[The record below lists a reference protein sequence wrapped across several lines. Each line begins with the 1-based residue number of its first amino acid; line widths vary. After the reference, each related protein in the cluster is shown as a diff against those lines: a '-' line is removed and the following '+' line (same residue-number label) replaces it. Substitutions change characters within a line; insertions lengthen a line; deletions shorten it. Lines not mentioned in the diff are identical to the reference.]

1 MSAFNINTAK
11 KEDVSVRL
19 KQHNVKR
26 AKDETKK
33 LETESRKMEEKLKEL
48 RMAMNREKEERENQG
63 GGFWSRGQTGKLNSY
78 ATDVLNK
85 PTKSSKDPSKRKV
98 KVLKDSPLD
107 IPERSSQ
114 PGTFGHLAKQS
125 INTPRE
131 KIKGPKCG
139 QCEEKRAMVSCVQCS
154 EAYCAQ
160 CFAAFHLKGA
170 LKKHRSVPLSAS
182 GPRQCMSPRPTPPPS
197 NREYQNGYQSA
208 EGAVNLHTMNI
219 HQRDR
224 NSPEG
229 ASGSFDGP
237 SLLDG
242 TYDESENAVAF
253 QQALQA
259 WRTGEASSETTS
271 KPKTITPRRHS
282 PRKTPRDN
290 VEHMDHSTGTNDK
303 SPELDIK
310 FTNSLSY
317 AERLLLKKHRRTD
330 LDELPTP
337 RLDSNATTPR
347 TYKTDSTTPRIQSFP
362 ERENSFDSDTSYE
375 RVEFRALYEAA
386 TSKQPLKL
394 ARHDEDNI
402 SIIEIQNDER
412 SDNIE
417 ETTAC
422 NVQEADDSDMW
433 AIKSQRT
440 TDFSLRSQNADD
452 SKPPHF
458 PKSARSKSG
467 KNLKYNEHND
477 QNVEMEVPSRQKSS
491 INNLQNLE
499 TVKSSASAPI
509 IDRVP
514 SASGKGTNSFETG
527 NRVSSAKQRP
537 PSSRP
542 VSRAKTSQSRPGS
555 RAKSRASSRLNGESH
570 LTMEPSNA
578 LKQIASLP
586 LDDNVPSYT
595 SGLGDFLMAGVK
607 PAEQERTMTPSK
619 HKKSGQEKFKLS
631 YTFYSM
637 SPRSWKPDKSLSD
650 AVPSETIQPIETPRL
665 AEPEDPLALLEAKN
679 STEVHGLGSAKG
691 RNMLSEYSAQYEEEN
706 ETKKVV
712 DGNISPASTTR
723 SLSRV
728 DTWLRDT
735 TLPEMPLE
743 SSQSTQQNKSEDITP
758 RPSSKQNKSP
768 RPGSKTPRTQRPES
782 KSSKTPRPES
792 QRTSVPTS
800 QTSKTPRQTSKT
812 PRPLSRLRSS
822 HAEDG
827 RLSRAIVVD
836 GDNLSKFDEVGARE
850 KSNIEDVETLDKLE
864 WELASQSG
872 RVTADGQISRLSV
885 LEDDQNSTGSLDSHR
900 SFSRMSQQDQGY
912 DINIRLR
919 VNELSDDINTDNEH
933 DVDEMDTSGIFFVG
947 PRISNHSRSY
957 CIVPTA
963 VFTTNKNLIESISVE
978 SGISDHEAVIV
989 DIKTKVKL
997 TKKKP
1002 RKTFLYSKGN
1012 IPAIKTRLKDEF
1024 PEYIKKTNDQSIEI
1038 CWETFKTLLTSLM
1051 DEHIPQ
1057 KTCTSRWNI
1066 PVRKQRLYNRAKKTK
1081 KDKDWV
1087 KFKNI
1092 RRNIKNLLEVEHKNY
1107 LSNLLEIKDETNTE
1121 SPKQGITKQFWRYV
1135 KSRKQESSGVSTLNV
1150 DGQIK
1155 EDNTSKAEALNNQ
1168 FQSVFTEEDMASFP
1182 NMGPKYLMTPARMT
1196 RQFHQRR
1203 FVRLGSSSE
1212 QRKHSFFVRTITN
1225 WNELPPSLLDIDD
1238 YEAFKTNLIA
1248 HRYQTMS
1255 DKDDQDISAKLLAE
1269 KELDQHPGSPSTED
1283 DLVDDDEE
1291 IDSLLDI
1298 ECQLES
1304 TVDLSQY
1311 RKHQGLKKYRNSVKY
1326 LKPIRFEKS
1335 PKDEIPEGTAGLL
1348 SLLTYAW
1355 LTPIIWKLYKKGEGF
1370 LAHMR
1375 CSDIDRAEINGERL
1389 EKLWMEELA
1398 KKGPDKASFSRV
1410 IWRAT
1415 RTRVIIG
1422 ALTIMLSVTFSFAAP
1437 AFVMRQLLTDLSKG
1451 NMSLGYGMLLV
1462 AAISGMEFCR
1472 SMLFAI
1478 GWVLNYKTGVR
1489 MRGGALSL
1497 LYKKILK
1504 LRGLKDKTVGELV
1517 NICSNDGQRLFDAC
1531 AIGPL
1536 LFGGPVV
1543 LIYGTIYTAFLI
1555 GPWALVGSA
1564 TFLAF
1569 YPFMGFIS
1577 RITTRLRRKCIAITD
1592 KRVQR
1597 MTELLNCIKLIKM
1610 YAWEKP
1616 FAKKISEIRK
1626 HERGYLER
1634 TAFVQSVSQ
1643 SIAPMVPIV
1652 SGIFVITAHVMTGND
1667 ITATQAFTLV
1677 AIFNAMRFSLGVIPF
1692 AIKALSEVRVSLDR
1706 CKSVLLMEE
1715 IKEFPTKISNPNHMV
1730 VMKNASFVWDVDRA
1744 NIEIIKD
1751 GRIDIEI
1758 KVNAPNGKDM
1768 SSKQSIDEKQKLQE
1782 DTDDNQSSSSPDQTL
1797 CDIDFTLEKGK
1808 IIGVCGSVGSGKSSL
1823 ISSILGRMTL
1833 VEGRIGVSGSLAYVS
1848 QQAWIMNATVKENI
1862 LFEELYDEKKY
1873 NDVIHACCL
1882 QEDLESFVSGS
1893 ETEIGEKGINMSGG
1907 QKQRISLARA
1917 LYANKDVYLLDD
1929 PLSAV
1934 DIHVGRHIFTEYLT
1948 KALKGKT
1955 VIFVTHQLQYLSQCD
1970 GIIVLSNGRITERGK
1985 HDELMAGNGEYSN
1998 LITTYYTQDDNK
2010 DVDDDIRERI
2020 NSIPGSPQPVTTVRQ
2035 RTFSDSSQKS
2045 GFQKPGFHQQA
2056 SVMSATNDKEEMKKA
2071 GKLMVAEEM
2080 GKGKVTFRTYWDYIQ
2095 AAGGV
2100 LISCL
2105 AVLMFILNIGIQTGS
2120 SWWLSYW
2127 LDQGGGNITI
2137 PFVGNLSNTTNI
2149 TTVTVL
2155 SSNIRDN
2162 PDMNFYVTVY
2172 GLSVIAIVFL
2182 MLLRAT
2188 IFMKVTLHASSN
2200 MHDNIFSKILACPM
2214 QFFDTTPVGRI
2225 VNRFSADMDEI
2236 DVRLPGNMEIFLQNI
2251 LMIIFALVSISYVSS
2266 WFLIAL
2272 VPLIFFFVML
2282 NKLFAACIRQL
2293 KRLDSVTKS
2302 PMISHVQASVQGIST
2317 IHAYGKSNEFVDK
2330 FHNLIDTNTVP
2341 YFLFVSSNRWL
2352 AIRLD
2357 IISACV
2363 IFVTGLLVIV
2373 NYESMTPALAGM
2385 ALAFSIQMTGLFQF
2399 SIRMAIET
2407 EARFTSV
2414 ERLNHYSREVESE
2427 GDSIIKGQ
2435 RPPDNWPSDGC
2446 ISFKKYKM
2454 KYRDNLPLALKSV
2467 SFDVLPQEKVGIVGR
2482 SGSEHKDSDL
2492 WRAKEKCHIK
2502 DTILILDE
2510 ATAAIDTET
2519 DSFVQTTIK
2528 EAFSDCTML
2537 IIAHRLN
2544 TVLSCNRILVMED
2557 GRVVEYDS
2565 PSSLTANPKSKF
2577 KMMLDA
2583 VESQQGML

>member
-1 MSAFNINTAK
+1 
-11 KEDVSVRL
+11 
-19 KQHNVKR
+19 
-26 AKDETKK
+26 
-33 LETESRKMEEKLKEL
+33 
-48 RMAMNREKEERENQG
+48 
-63 GGFWSRGQTGKLNSY
+63 
-78 ATDVLNK
+78 
-85 PTKSSKDPSKRKV
+85 
-98 KVLKDSPLD
+98 
-107 IPERSSQ
+107 
-114 PGTFGHLAKQS
+114 
-125 INTPRE
+125 
-131 KIKGPKCG
+131 
-139 QCEEKRAMVSCVQCS
+139 
-154 EAYCAQ
+154 
-160 CFAAFHLKGA
+160 
-170 LKKHRSVPLSAS
+170 
-182 GPRQCMSPRPTPPPS
+182 
-197 NREYQNGYQSA
+197 
-208 EGAVNLHTMNI
+208 
-219 HQRDR
+219 
-224 NSPEG
+224 
-229 ASGSFDGP
+229 
-237 SLLDG
+237 
-242 TYDESENAVAF
+242 
-253 QQALQA
+253 
-259 WRTGEASSETTS
+259 
-271 KPKTITPRRHS
+271 
-282 PRKTPRDN
+282 
-290 VEHMDHSTGTNDK
+290 
-303 SPELDIK
+303 
-310 FTNSLSY
+310 
-317 AERLLLKKHRRTD
+317 
-330 LDELPTP
+330 
-337 RLDSNATTPR
+337 
-347 TYKTDSTTPRIQSFP
+347 
-362 ERENSFDSDTSYE
+362 
-375 RVEFRALYEAA
+375 
-386 TSKQPLKL
+386 
-394 ARHDEDNI
+394 
-402 SIIEIQNDER
+402 
-412 SDNIE
+412 
-417 ETTAC
+417 
-422 NVQEADDSDMW
+422 
-433 AIKSQRT
+433 
-440 TDFSLRSQNADD
+440 
-452 SKPPHF
+452 
-458 PKSARSKSG
+458 
-467 KNLKYNEHND
+467 
-477 QNVEMEVPSRQKSS
+477 
-491 INNLQNLE
+491 
-499 TVKSSASAPI
+499 
-509 IDRVP
+509 
-514 SASGKGTNSFETG
+514 
-527 NRVSSAKQRP
+527 
-537 PSSRP
+537 
-542 VSRAKTSQSRPGS
+542 
-555 RAKSRASSRLNGESH
+555 
-570 LTMEPSNA
+570 
-578 LKQIASLP
+578 
-586 LDDNVPSYT
+586 
-595 SGLGDFLMAGVK
+595 
-607 PAEQERTMTPSK
+607 
-619 HKKSGQEKFKLS
+619 
-631 YTFYSM
+631 
-637 SPRSWKPDKSLSD
+637 
-650 AVPSETIQPIETPRL
+650 
-665 AEPEDPLALLEAKN
+665 
-679 STEVHGLGSAKG
+679 
-691 RNMLSEYSAQYEEEN
+691 
-706 ETKKVV
+706 
-712 DGNISPASTTR
+712 
-723 SLSRV
+723 
-728 DTWLRDT
+728 
-735 TLPEMPLE
+735 
-743 SSQSTQQNKSEDITP
+743 
-758 RPSSKQNKSP
+758 
-768 RPGSKTPRTQRPES
+768 
-782 KSSKTPRPES
+782 
-792 QRTSVPTS
+792 
-800 QTSKTPRQTSKT
+800 
-812 PRPLSRLRSS
+812 
-822 HAEDG
+822 
-827 RLSRAIVVD
+827 
-836 GDNLSKFDEVGARE
+836 
-850 KSNIEDVETLDKLE
+850 
-864 WELASQSG
+864 
-872 RVTADGQISRLSV
+872 
-885 LEDDQNSTGSLDSHR
+885 
-900 SFSRMSQQDQGY
+900 
-912 DINIRLR
+912 
-919 VNELSDDINTDNEH
+919 
-933 DVDEMDTSGIFFVG
+933 
-947 PRISNHSRSY
+947 
-957 CIVPTA
+957 
-963 VFTTNKNLIESISVE
+963 
-978 SGISDHEAVIV
+978 
-989 DIKTKVKL
+989 
-997 TKKKP
+997 
-1002 RKTFLYSKGN
+1002 
-1012 IPAIKTRLKDEF
+1012 
-1024 PEYIKKTNDQSIEI
+1024 
-1038 CWETFKTLLTSLM
+1038 
-1051 DEHIPQ
+1051 
-1057 KTCTSRWNI
+1057 
-1066 PVRKQRLYNRAKKTK
+1066 
-1081 KDKDWV
+1081 
-1087 KFKNI
+1087 
-1092 RRNIKNLLEVEHKNY
+1092 
-1107 LSNLLEIKDETNTE
+1107 
-1121 SPKQGITKQFWRYV
+1121 
-1135 KSRKQESSGVSTLNV
+1135 
-1150 DGQIK
+1150 
-1155 EDNTSKAEALNNQ
+1155 
-1168 FQSVFTEEDMASFP
+1168 
-1182 NMGPKYLMTPARMT
+1182 
-1196 RQFHQRR
+1196 
-1203 FVRLGSSSE
+1203 
-1212 QRKHSFFVRTITN
+1212 
-1225 WNELPPSLLDIDD
+1225 
-1238 YEAFKTNLIA
+1238 
-1248 HRYQTMS
+1248 MS
-1255 DKDDQDISAKLLAE
+1255 DKDDKDISAKLLTE
-1269 KELDQHPGSPSTED
+1269 KELDKHPGSPSADCD
-1283 DLVDDDEE
+1283 DVLVDDDEE

-1304 TVDLSQY
+1304 TVDLSAY
-1311 RKHQGLKKYRNSVKY
+1311 RKRQGLKKYRNTVKY

-1422 ALTIMLSVTFSFAAP
+1422 ALTIMLSVSFSFAAP
-1437 AFVMRQLLTDLSKG
+1437 AFVMRQLLSDLSKG
-1451 NMSLGYGMLLV
+1451 QMSLGYGMLLV

-1472 SMLFAI
+1472 SMLFAV
-1478 GWVLNYKTGVR
+1478 GWVINYKTGVR

-1497 LYKKILK
+1497 LFKKILK

-1543 LIYGTIYTAFLI
+1543 LVYGTIYTVFLI

-1577 RITTRLRRKCIAITD
+1577 RITTSLRRKCISITD

-1715 IKEFPTKISNPNHMV
+1715 IKEYPTKISNPHHMV
-1730 VMKNASFVWDVDRA
+1730 VMKNASFSWDVDNA

-1758 KVNAPNGKDM
+1758 KVNVPNGKDM

-1782 DTDDNQSSSSPDQTL
+1782 DTDDNQSSSSPDRTL
-1797 CDIDFTLEKGK
+1797 HNIDFTLEKGK

-1823 ISSILGRMTL
+1823 ISSILGRMNL

-1848 QQAWIMNATVKENI
+1848 QQAWIMNATVKDNI

-1882 QEDLESFVSGS
+1882 QEDIESFVSGS

-1917 LYANKDVYLLDD
+1917 LYADKDVYLLDD

-1985 HDELMAGNGEYSN
+1985 HDELMARNGEYAN
-1998 LITTYYTQDDNK
+1998 LITTYYTQDDNQ
-2010 DVDDDIRERI
+2010 DIEDDIR
-2020 NSIPGSPQPVTTVRQ
+2020 GSPQPVTTIRQ

-2045 GFQKPGFHQQA
+2045 GSHRPGFNQQA
-2056 SVMSATNDKEEMKKA
+2056 SVMSSTSNKEEMKKA

-2100 LISCL
+2100 IISGF
-2105 AVLMFILNIGIQTGS
+2105 AVLMFVLNIGIQTGS

-2137 PFVGNLSNTTNI
+2137 PFPGNLSNTTNI

-2155 SSNIRDN
+2155 SRNIRDN

-2182 MLLRAT
+2182 MLLRAV

-2214 QFFDTTPVGRI
+2214 EFFDTTPVGRI

-2272 VPLIFFFVML
+2272 VPLIFFFVLL
-2282 NKLFAACIRQL
+2282 NKLFTACIRQL

-2330 FHNLIDTNTVP
+2330 FHHLIDTNTVP

-2363 IFVTGLLVIV
+2363 IAVTGLLVIV
-2373 NYESMTPALAGM
+2373 NYESMTPAMAGM

-2427 GDSIIKGQ
+2427 GDSIIEGQ
-2435 RPPDNWPSDGC
+2435 SPPNNWPSDGC
-2446 ISFKKYKM
+2446 ISFKKLKM

-2482 SGSEHKDSDL
+2482 SGSGKSSLGVALFRLVEPDSGSISIDNLDISTIGLHDLRSKLAIIPQDPVLFVGTIRYNLDPFQEHKDSDL
-2492 WRAKEKCHIK
+2492 WEALEKCHIK
-2502 DTILILDE
+2502 DTIAALDSQLDSTVVENGENFSVGERQLMCLARALLRHSKILILDE

-2583 VESQQGML
+2583 VESQQCMS

>member
-1 MSAFNINTAK
+1 
-11 KEDVSVRL
+11 
-19 KQHNVKR
+19 
-26 AKDETKK
+26 
-33 LETESRKMEEKLKEL
+33 
-48 RMAMNREKEERENQG
+48 
-63 GGFWSRGQTGKLNSY
+63 
-78 ATDVLNK
+78 
-85 PTKSSKDPSKRKV
+85 
-98 KVLKDSPLD
+98 
-107 IPERSSQ
+107 
-114 PGTFGHLAKQS
+114 
-125 INTPRE
+125 
-131 KIKGPKCG
+131 
-139 QCEEKRAMVSCVQCS
+139 
-154 EAYCAQ
+154 
-160 CFAAFHLKGA
+160 
-170 LKKHRSVPLSAS
+170 
-182 GPRQCMSPRPTPPPS
+182 
-197 NREYQNGYQSA
+197 
-208 EGAVNLHTMNI
+208 
-219 HQRDR
+219 
-224 NSPEG
+224 
-229 ASGSFDGP
+229 
-237 SLLDG
+237 
-242 TYDESENAVAF
+242 
-253 QQALQA
+253 
-259 WRTGEASSETTS
+259 
-271 KPKTITPRRHS
+271 
-282 PRKTPRDN
+282 
-290 VEHMDHSTGTNDK
+290 
-303 SPELDIK
+303 
-310 FTNSLSY
+310 
-317 AERLLLKKHRRTD
+317 
-330 LDELPTP
+330 
-337 RLDSNATTPR
+337 
-347 TYKTDSTTPRIQSFP
+347 
-362 ERENSFDSDTSYE
+362 
-375 RVEFRALYEAA
+375 
-386 TSKQPLKL
+386 
-394 ARHDEDNI
+394 
-402 SIIEIQNDER
+402 
-412 SDNIE
+412 
-417 ETTAC
+417 
-422 NVQEADDSDMW
+422 
-433 AIKSQRT
+433 
-440 TDFSLRSQNADD
+440 
-452 SKPPHF
+452 
-458 PKSARSKSG
+458 
-467 KNLKYNEHND
+467 
-477 QNVEMEVPSRQKSS
+477 
-491 INNLQNLE
+491 
-499 TVKSSASAPI
+499 
-509 IDRVP
+509 
-514 SASGKGTNSFETG
+514 
-527 NRVSSAKQRP
+527 
-537 PSSRP
+537 
-542 VSRAKTSQSRPGS
+542 
-555 RAKSRASSRLNGESH
+555 
-570 LTMEPSNA
+570 
-578 LKQIASLP
+578 
-586 LDDNVPSYT
+586 
-595 SGLGDFLMAGVK
+595 
-607 PAEQERTMTPSK
+607 
-619 HKKSGQEKFKLS
+619 
-631 YTFYSM
+631 
-637 SPRSWKPDKSLSD
+637 
-650 AVPSETIQPIETPRL
+650 
-665 AEPEDPLALLEAKN
+665 
-679 STEVHGLGSAKG
+679 
-691 RNMLSEYSAQYEEEN
+691 
-706 ETKKVV
+706 
-712 DGNISPASTTR
+712 
-723 SLSRV
+723 
-728 DTWLRDT
+728 
-735 TLPEMPLE
+735 
-743 SSQSTQQNKSEDITP
+743 
-758 RPSSKQNKSP
+758 
-768 RPGSKTPRTQRPES
+768 
-782 KSSKTPRPES
+782 
-792 QRTSVPTS
+792 
-800 QTSKTPRQTSKT
+800 
-812 PRPLSRLRSS
+812 
-822 HAEDG
+822 
-827 RLSRAIVVD
+827 
-836 GDNLSKFDEVGARE
+836 
-850 KSNIEDVETLDKLE
+850 
-864 WELASQSG
+864 
-872 RVTADGQISRLSV
+872 
-885 LEDDQNSTGSLDSHR
+885 
-900 SFSRMSQQDQGY
+900 
-912 DINIRLR
+912 
-919 VNELSDDINTDNEH
+919 
-933 DVDEMDTSGIFFVG
+933 
-947 PRISNHSRSY
+947 
-957 CIVPTA
+957 
-963 VFTTNKNLIESISVE
+963 
-978 SGISDHEAVIV
+978 
-989 DIKTKVKL
+989 
-997 TKKKP
+997 
-1002 RKTFLYSKGN
+1002 
-1012 IPAIKTRLKDEF
+1012 
-1024 PEYIKKTNDQSIEI
+1024 
-1038 CWETFKTLLTSLM
+1038 
-1051 DEHIPQ
+1051 
-1057 KTCTSRWNI
+1057 
-1066 PVRKQRLYNRAKKTK
+1066 
-1081 KDKDWV
+1081 
-1087 KFKNI
+1087 
-1092 RRNIKNLLEVEHKNY
+1092 
-1107 LSNLLEIKDETNTE
+1107 
-1121 SPKQGITKQFWRYV
+1121 
-1135 KSRKQESSGVSTLNV
+1135 
-1150 DGQIK
+1150 
-1155 EDNTSKAEALNNQ
+1155 
-1168 FQSVFTEEDMASFP
+1168 
-1182 NMGPKYLMTPARMT
+1182 
-1196 RQFHQRR
+1196 
-1203 FVRLGSSSE
+1203 
-1212 QRKHSFFVRTITN
+1212 
-1225 WNELPPSLLDIDD
+1225 
-1238 YEAFKTNLIA
+1238 
-1248 HRYQTMS
+1248 MS

-1291 IDSLLDI
+1291 IDRYTCLLDI

-1667 ITATQAFTLV
+1667 ITATQAFVLI
-1677 AIFNAMRFSLGVIPF
+1677 AIFNAMRNPL
-1692 AIKALSEVRVSLDR
+1692 AALPHVVDQLVNGYVSQKR
-1706 CKSVLLMEE
+1706 MKSVLLMEE

-1998 LITTYYTQDDNK
+1998 LITTYYTQDDNE

-2182 MLLRAT
+2182 MILRAI

-2414 ERLNHYSREVESE
+2414 ERLNHYSRAVESE

-2435 RPPDNWPSDGC
+2435 RPPDNWPLDGC

-2482 SGSEHKDSDL
+2482 SGSGKSSLGVALFRLVEADSGSISIDNVDISTIGLHDLRSKLAIIPQDPVLFVGTIRYNLDPFQEHKDSDL
-2492 WRAKEKCHIK
+2492 WEALEKCHIK
-2502 DTILILDE
+2502 DTVAALDSQLDSSVVENGENFSVGERQLMCLARALLRHSKILILDE

>member
-1 MSAFNINTAK
+1 
-11 KEDVSVRL
+11 
-19 KQHNVKR
+19 
-26 AKDETKK
+26 
-33 LETESRKMEEKLKEL
+33 
-48 RMAMNREKEERENQG
+48 
-63 GGFWSRGQTGKLNSY
+63 
-78 ATDVLNK
+78 
-85 PTKSSKDPSKRKV
+85 DPSKRKV

-330 LDELPTP
+330 LDGLPTP

-347 TYKTDSTTPRIQSFP
+347 TYKTDSTTPRFQTFP
-362 ERENSFDSDTSYE
+362 EREDSFDSDTSYE

-386 TSKQPLKL
+386 TSKQPLRL

-440 TDFSLRSQNADD
+440 RDFSLRSQNADD

-467 KNLKYNEHND
+467 KTLKYNEHND

-885 LEDDQNSTGSLDSHR
+885 LEDDQNSVGSLDSHR

-919 VNELSDDINTDNEH
+919 EDELSDDINTDNEH
-933 DVDEMDTSGIFFVG
+933 DVDEMDLETLKIKRGDDKTKLKEFEKVKIQLQQLQEYKVKAQELHKETQQHLQAAKKEAKDVQESFDAYKDEMTDLSETVEIATLDKEMAEEKSEGLQQEVENLKEKVEELTVDLEILRSEISEKGTDGVASDYQVKQLEQQNERLRDALVKMRDLSNQEKNDAARKTKLNEDMLKELTTLKKDKEKLQTEVASLQAEMIDLKDQVDAALGAEEMVETLTERNLKLEDKIQSLEEEMADLEALHEMNEELQENARESELELREDMDLANGKVAEYKRKLDATSETIADYESTISKFRELVTSLKESIRELQSKQAEAGQKEATPTIETFDFKAKFAETKAYAKTIDMELRKLEVAQANKHIAMLQSFMPEFFVNRG
-947 PRISNHSRSY
+947 GDHDAVLVLLMIPRIIGKAEMLSSQVKEKFELTEGINRETVLKSHKAEQSSFGNNVILMLSTLQALRQYESALNTCSTDLLLKIGTLLPEMNAHEKSMDYFVELLRKDTLDETVSLDLLEKSIAYFQQLYTVHLSSEKVDCTSMMADKIRMTTNACDCISTDIARLRVLLQAGQEQTEISILMRDLETCCNDSRTCARKIKRRLPQKTGPATPLNFGKEIQTLLSEAGKNITHVVRSLQY
-957 CIVPTA
+957 TAAGAMQQAALLTGGRMDIENIKKDTEGLLPKKIEEIAYQATDKVYGKEDNGPYDTLRKSFGMVAGAMNKLANAMENGEYDFDGTHEKMPLAPVKVRADMLRTQIADIELMKHRMATKDEEIIELKKKLLMKQEELSSQQVRLGLLEKKVENATRDSDDRTDQMQRKMDDQLAQFKKKEKQYEETLDSLQADIDALEQEKYELKERLKVLSKKSLLEGISRQASATSPLSPMGGMPTA
-963 VFTTNKNLIESISVE
+963 IHESPVLQQQIVTLKEALKFTKNENIRLQADQMKEKMAKLPPLRVPKRAPWMNRHKEPDKPREIPDGFPGAADLKNLVKQTVE
-978 SGISDHEAVIV
+978 LQNEVNNLCSHPRVV
-989 DIKTKVKL
+989 DITKR
-997 TKKKP
+997 KP
-1002 RKTFLYSKGN
+1002 GLE
-1012 IPAIKTRLKDEF
+1012 PASQSVDPIKELIART
-1024 PEYIKKTNDQSIEI
+1024 
-1038 CWETFKTLLTSLM
+1038 TLLT
-1051 DEHIPQ
+1051 
-1057 KTCTSRWNI
+1057 
-1066 PVRKQRLYNRAKKTK
+1066 
-1081 KDKDWV
+1081 
-1087 KFKNI
+1087 
-1092 RRNIKNLLEVEHKNY
+1092 LLEK
-1107 LSNLLEIKDETNTE
+1107 KM
-1121 SPKQGITKQFWRYV
+1121 
-1135 KSRKQESSGVSTLNV
+1135 QEL
-1150 DGQIK
+1150 
-1155 EDNTSKAEALNNQ
+1155 
-1168 FQSVFTEEDMASFP
+1168 
-1182 NMGPKYLMTPARMT
+1182 
-1196 RQFHQRR
+1196 
-1203 FVRLGSSSE
+1203 
-1212 QRKHSFFVRTITN
+1212 
-1225 WNELPPSLLDIDD
+1225 
-1238 YEAFKTNLIA
+1238 
-1248 HRYQTMS
+1248 
-1255 DKDDQDISAKLLAE
+1255 
-1269 KELDQHPGSPSTED
+1269 
-1283 DLVDDDEE
+1283 
-1291 IDSLLDI
+1291 
-1298 ECQLES
+1298 
-1304 TVDLSQY
+1304 
-1311 RKHQGLKKYRNSVKY
+1311 
-1326 LKPIRFEKS
+1326 
-1335 PKDEIPEGTAGLL
+1335 
-1348 SLLTYAW
+1348 
-1355 LTPIIWKLYKKGEGF
+1355 
-1370 LAHMR
+1370 
-1375 CSDIDRAEINGERL
+1375 
-1389 EKLWMEELA
+1389 
-1398 KKGPDKASFSRV
+1398 
-1410 IWRAT
+1410 
-1415 RTRVIIG
+1415 
-1422 ALTIMLSVTFSFAAP
+1422 
-1437 AFVMRQLLTDLSKG
+1437 
-1451 NMSLGYGMLLV
+1451 
-1462 AAISGMEFCR
+1462 
-1472 SMLFAI
+1472 
-1478 GWVLNYKTGVR
+1478 
-1489 MRGGALSL
+1489 
-1497 LYKKILK
+1497 
-1504 LRGLKDKTVGELV
+1504 
-1517 NICSNDGQRLFDAC
+1517 
-1531 AIGPL
+1531 
-1536 LFGGPVV
+1536 
-1543 LIYGTIYTAFLI
+1543 
-1555 GPWALVGSA
+1555 
-1564 TFLAF
+1564 
-1569 YPFMGFIS
+1569 
-1577 RITTRLRRKCIAITD
+1577 
-1592 KRVQR
+1592 
-1597 MTELLNCIKLIKM
+1597 
-1610 YAWEKP
+1610 
-1616 FAKKISEIRK
+1616 
-1626 HERGYLER
+1626 
-1634 TAFVQSVSQ
+1634 
-1643 SIAPMVPIV
+1643 
-1652 SGIFVITAHVMTGND
+1652 
-1667 ITATQAFTLV
+1667 QA
-1677 AIFNAMRFSLGVIPF
+1677 
-1692 AIKALSEVRVSLDR
+1692 
-1706 CKSVLLMEE
+1706 
-1715 IKEFPTKISNPNHMV
+1715 
-1730 VMKNASFVWDVDRA
+1730 
-1744 NIEIIKD
+1744 
-1751 GRIDIEI
+1751 
-1758 KVNAPNGKDM
+1758 
-1768 SSKQSIDEKQKLQE
+1768 
-1782 DTDDNQSSSSPDQTL
+1782 
-1797 CDIDFTLEKGK
+1797 
-1808 IIGVCGSVGSGKSSL
+1808 
-1823 ISSILGRMTL
+1823 
-1833 VEGRIGVSGSLAYVS
+1833 
-1848 QQAWIMNATVKENI
+1848 
-1862 LFEELYDEKKY
+1862 
-1873 NDVIHACCL
+1873 
-1882 QEDLESFVSGS
+1882 
-1893 ETEIGEKGINMSGG
+1893 
-1907 QKQRISLARA
+1907 
-1917 LYANKDVYLLDD
+1917 
-1929 PLSAV
+1929 
-1934 DIHVGRHIFTEYLT
+1934 
-1948 KALKGKT
+1948 
-1955 VIFVTHQLQYLSQCD
+1955 
-1970 GIIVLSNGRITERGK
+1970 
-1985 HDELMAGNGEYSN
+1985 
-1998 LITTYYTQDDNK
+1998 
-2010 DVDDDIRERI
+2010 
-2020 NSIPGSPQPVTTVRQ
+2020 
-2035 RTFSDSSQKS
+2035 
-2045 GFQKPGFHQQA
+2045 
-2056 SVMSATNDKEEMKKA
+2056 
-2071 GKLMVAEEM
+2071 
-2080 GKGKVTFRTYWDYIQ
+2080 
-2095 AAGGV
+2095 
-2100 LISCL
+2100 
-2105 AVLMFILNIGIQTGS
+2105 
-2120 SWWLSYW
+2120 
-2127 LDQGGGNITI
+2127 
-2137 PFVGNLSNTTNI
+2137 NI
-2149 TTVTVL
+2149 TTVQAANRPGGQVRADFSTF
-2155 SSNIRDN
+2155 
-2162 PDMNFYVTVY
+2162 PTPQF
-2172 GLSVIAIVFL
+2172 AK
-2182 MLLRAT
+2182 ML
-2188 IFMKVTLHASSN
+2188 H
-2200 MHDNIFSKILACPM
+2200 
-2214 QFFDTTPVGRI
+2214 
-2225 VNRFSADMDEI
+2225 E
-2236 DVRLPGNMEIFLQNI
+2236 
-2251 LMIIFALVSISYVSS
+2251 
-2266 WFLIAL
+2266 
-2272 VPLIFFFVML
+2272 
-2282 NKLFAACIRQL
+2282 
-2293 KRLDSVTKS
+2293 KS
-2302 PMISHVQASVQGIST
+2302 
-2317 IHAYGKSNEFVDK
+2317 
-2330 FHNLIDTNTVP
+2330 
-2341 YFLFVSSNRWL
+2341 
-2352 AIRLD
+2352 
-2357 IISACV
+2357 
-2363 IFVTGLLVIV
+2363 
-2373 NYESMTPALAGM
+2373 
-2385 ALAFSIQMTGLFQF
+2385 
-2399 SIRMAIET
+2399 
-2407 EARFTSV
+2407 
-2414 ERLNHYSREVESE
+2414 
-2427 GDSIIKGQ
+2427 GDSMLVAKICIPVKGCHGE
-2435 RPPDNWPSDGC
+2435 RVPIHVTSDQLQK
-2446 ISFKKYKM
+2446 IHLLF
-2454 KYRDNLPLALKSV
+2454 
-2467 SFDVLPQEKVGIVGR
+2467 
-2482 SGSEHKDSDL
+2482 
-2492 WRAKEKCHIK
+2492 
-2502 DTILILDE
+2502 T
-2510 ATAAIDTET
+2510 
-2519 DSFVQTTIK
+2519 
-2528 EAFSDCTML
+2528 
-2537 IIAHRLN
+2537 
-2544 TVLSCNRILVMED
+2544 
-2557 GRVVEYDS
+2557 
-2565 PSSLTANPKSKF
+2565 
-2577 KMMLDA
+2577 
-2583 VESQQGML
+2583 